1 VFDRG
6 ISARERRTI
15 VLGVVLTASTLALT
29 YAVIPFARRWHARE
43 QVIATE
49 TERLARLRGLVSNEA
64 RLQELALARSA
75 ALESGQQRLL
85 AGRTPALA
93 ASAMQSLL
101 QDFADQSQVSVS
113 RLDVAGEPEV
123 TPGTLPMIPATIA
136 AVGDIHGITS
146 LLSLM
151 QHGALLLDI
160 AELTVRPNPALRGE
174 LLQLTVKLHG
184 AYITR

>member
-6 ISARERRTI
+6 ISARERRTL
-15 VLGVVLTASTLALT
+15 VLGIALSASALTLA
-29 YAVIPFARRWHARE
+29 YGVIPFARRWQARE

-75 ALESGQQRLL
+75 SLESGQQRLVS
-85 AGRTPALA
+85 GRTPALA

-101 QDFADQSQVSVS
+101 QDFADQSQVTVS

-123 TPGTLPMIPATIA
+123 TPGTLPMIPATVA
-136 AVGDIHGITS
+136 AVGDIHGITN

-160 AELTVRPNPALRGE
+160 SELTVRPNPALRGE
-174 LLQLTVKLHG
+174 LLQMTVKLHG
-184 AYITR
+184 AYVSR